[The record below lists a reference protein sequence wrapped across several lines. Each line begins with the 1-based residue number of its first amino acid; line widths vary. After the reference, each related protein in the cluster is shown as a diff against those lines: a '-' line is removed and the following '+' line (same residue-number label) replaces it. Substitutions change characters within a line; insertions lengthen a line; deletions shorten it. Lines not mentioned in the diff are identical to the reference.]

1 MMNPLRLNLMDWIPL
16 EIIGPIVFFGT
27 LLVIAVQA
35 LASGMHR
42 GHS

>member
-1 MMNPLRLNLMDWIPL
+1 MDWMPP
-16 EIIGPIVFFGT
+16 EIMGPIAFFGT

-42 GHS
+42 GHFQG